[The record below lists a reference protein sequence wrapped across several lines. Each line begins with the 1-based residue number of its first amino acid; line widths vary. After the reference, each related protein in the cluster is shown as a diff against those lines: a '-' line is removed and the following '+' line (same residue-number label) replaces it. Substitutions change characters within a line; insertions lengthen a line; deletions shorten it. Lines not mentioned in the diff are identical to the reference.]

1 METLRQDIR
10 YALRQLAKAPGFA
23 CLALVMLALGIGVN
37 IAMFTVIDS
46 VLIKPLPYRSP
57 SELMVISSGNDISS
71 GLSSWA
77 DLQDLQKQLSSF
89 TQVAGFFPD
98 TAVIATSEGGLT
110 VMSIKS
116 TVNLPDLLGV
126 RPTLGRGF
134 LSADG
139 HQDAMPVVMLGYT
152 LWRQSFGG
160 NAGIIGQQVRIS
172 GIPHTVVGVMP
183 ESMHTFF
190 GAEPKN
196 SVWIPIVPTSQLER
210 NQAAKLLFVLGRL
223 KPGISRAGAQSE
235 MDTVASRMRVTN
247 PKYNANLRYRIL
259 PLNDAMMSGVRPA
272 LWALMG
278 ALGLVLLIACANVAN
293 LQLARYFGQQQEIA
307 VRAALGARPGRLV
320 RQFLSAGAVLSLFGS
335 AAGLGLAALLLMAI
349 RLLPPDIIPRKE
361 EIHLRPEILG
371 VLVVVAVICT
381 MLSSLAPALTAMRTN
396 PQRALAGA
404 ARAMSTTMTRSRLSF
419 WLVGG
424 EVALATVLL
433 IATGLMFRTLWKLSH
448 LELGFNTQATIFTA
462 TAPQSTGPMGN
473 IFAILSGKPNR
484 VSSVAPVYSTVLER
498 LRNVP
503 GIHDAALSS
512 AVPLL
517 QSGFHLDFDIP
528 GIPKPAGDQTLG
540 QAELHAVSGRYV
552 NVLGIVVVQGRAIQD
567 DDADGRPRV
576 AVINQAFAKRYFP
589 TQDPLGHGIALALGS
604 DRRTR
609 AMFTIVGV
617 VHDVPQMQ
625 LTEETSPEIDVSY
638 QQVATDSAVYPM
650 LMGTPLNFVV
660 RVSDRT
666 DIAPSTREIFS
677 EVAPGYAA
685 DNFRTLDSAVRE
697 ASSGYRLGFG
707 LIGAFG
713 GLAVVMVWAGL
724 YGVLSRIADH
734 RRQEIGLR
742 MALGANRQSILGL
755 ILRQAAV
762 VIGLG
767 LGGGLILGI
776 FTSKLLRGFLYGIT
790 PLDAWTYALVS
801 LGMLVVGLAAAMLP
815 AWRASSIEPMNALR
829 SD

>member
-10 YALRQLAKAPGFA
+10 YALRQLGKAPGFA
-23 CLALVMLALGIGVN
+23 CLAIVMLALGIGVN

-77 DLQDLQKQLSSF
+77 NLKDLQTQLSSF
-89 TQVAGFFPD
+89 SQVAGFFPD
-98 TAVIATSEGGLT
+98 TAVIAASDGGLT
-110 VMSIKS
+110 VMLIKS
-116 TVNLPDLLGV
+116 TANLPDILGV
-126 RPTLGRGF
+126 QPTLGRGF
-134 LSADG
+134 LPEDG
-139 HQDAMPVVMLGYT
+139 HQDAPPVVMLGYT

-183 ESMHTFF
+183 ESMHAFF

-196 SVWIPIVPTSQLER
+196 SVWIPLVPTSQFER
-210 NQAAKLLFVLGRL
+210 NRTAKLLFVLGRL
-223 KPGISRAGAQSE
+223 KPNISRASAQSE
-235 MDTVASRMRVTN
+235 VDAVASRMRVSN
-247 PKYNANLRYRIL
+247 PKYNADLRYRVL
-259 PLNDAMMSGVRPA
+259 PLNDAMTSGVRPA

-293 LQLARYFGQQQEIA
+293 LQLARYFGQQQEVA
-307 VRAALGARPGRLV
+307 VRAALGAQPGRLV

-335 AAGLGLAALLLMAI
+335 AAGLGLAALLLTAA
-349 RLLPPDIIPRKE
+349 RLLPPDIIPRTE
-361 EIHLRPEILG
+361 EIHLRSGVLG

-404 ARAMSTTMTRSRLSF
+404 ARTVNTTITRSRLSL

-448 LELGFNTQATIFTA
+448 LELGFNTQVTIFTA
-462 TAPQSTGPMGN
+462 TAPQSTGPIGN
-473 IFAILSGKPNR
+473 IFAILTGKANR
-484 VSSVAPVYSTVLER
+484 VPSVAPVYSAVLER
-498 LRNVP
+498 LRNAP
-503 GIHDAALSS
+503 GVHDAALSS

-517 QSGFHLDFDIP
+517 QSGFQLDFDIP
-528 GIPKPAGDQTLG
+528 GIPKPAGDQSLG
-540 QAELHAVSGRYV
+540 QAELHVVSGRCA
-552 NVLGIVVVQGRAIQD
+552 NVLGIVVAQGRAIQD

-589 TQDPLGHGIALALGS
+589 TQDPLGHAIALALG

-625 LTEETSPEIDVSY
+625 LTQETNPEIDVSY

-650 LMGTPLNFVV
+650 LMGTPLSFVV
-660 RVSDRT
+660 RASDWT
-666 DIAPSTREIFS
+666 DIAPSVRGIFS

-685 DNFRTLDSAVRE
+685 DNFRTLESAVRE

-724 YGVLSRIADH
+724 YGVLSQIADH

-755 ILRQAAV
+755 ILRQAGV

-776 FTSKLLRGFLYGIT
+776 FTSRFLRGFLYGVT
-790 PLDAWTYALVS
+790 PLDAWTYTLVS

-829 SD
+829 AD